1 MSEEIDWI
9 VVWASAIGGLHAKE
23 NLPCQDA
30 CLVKNLGKGWGIA
43 TLADGAGSCENS
55 HKGAEQC
62 VQLAIQ
68 HFANL
73 IHQKEWIEKNFLPY
87 ETEWKKLASEQLL
100 LVKQDLQI
108 FAQQNAIT
116 LESLSCTLIVVV
128 YSPLGLLLTH
138 IGDGR
143 AGYFNTKAEWHSLMT
158 PFRGEEANQTIF
170 ITSEFTENIGI
181 KLIKEEIQA
190 FCLLSDGCEKAAF
203 ECNLYDK
210 EKNIYY
216 DPNRPFPKFFNP
228 NILALKGLEKQQK
241 SQNEMNQ
248 LWQNFLQ
255 NGNPQLQH
263 EPDDKT
269 LILGVRK

>member
-73 IHQKEWIEKNFLPY
+73 IHQKQWIEKNFLPY
-87 ETEWKKLASEQLL
+87 ETEWKKLASEHLL

-116 LESLSCTLIVVV
+116 LDSLSCTLIVLV
-128 YSPLGLLLTH
+128 YSPSGLLLTH

-143 AGYFNTKAEWHSLMT
+143 AGYLNGKTEWHSLMT
-158 PFRGEEANQTIF
+158 PFKGEEANQTIF
-170 ITSEFTENIGI
+170 ITSEFAENIGV

-203 ECNLYDK
+203 ECNLFDK

-228 NILALKGLEKQQK
+228 NILALKELEKQQK
-241 SQNEMNQ
+241 NQDEMNQ
-248 LWQNFLQ
+248 LWQYFLM
-255 NGNPQLQH
+255 NGNAQLRH